1 MDATF
6 SFVSHLDAHLWL
18 IIFSATCDEKTMRKG
33 WRLPGRRIAKR
44 VRNRPG
50 MMNEHDIPTDRYNTP
65 RGRTDGQT
73 DGESV
78 SVLSLRL
85 RNMPRRRDE
94 SLPGVRSLAR

>member
-1 MDATF
+1 MTLVHYF
-6 SFVSHLDAHLWL
+6 QRNLW
-18 IIFSATCDEKTMRKG
+18 TDEKTMRKG
-33 WRLPGRRIAKR
+33 WRLAGRIAKR

-94 SLPGVRSLAR
+94 SLPGVRSLAP